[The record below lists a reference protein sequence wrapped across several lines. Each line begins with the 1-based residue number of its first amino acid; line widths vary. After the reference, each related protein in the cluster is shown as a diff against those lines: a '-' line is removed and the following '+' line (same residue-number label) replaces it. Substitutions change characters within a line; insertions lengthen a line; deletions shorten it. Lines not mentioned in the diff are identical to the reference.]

1 MYVCVVFDDALF
13 CTRVMRRHRPHVGPI
28 GSAQIEKL
36 AKWIG
41 VRRMRVGEMS
51 FSRKKNS
58 SLTDDIDRC
67 RCSGIRRRPEELLRK
82 PPKPI
87 QTNRPI
93 GRNAREMNGGTRP
106 REVQGFCGERNNLE
120 RRADECGE
128 YEGKNATRR
137 SENSPFQITPDVLS
151 IIPGISSKDPFD
163 DRLKGK
169 DNDVKWRVNA

>member
-1 MYVCVVFDDALF
+1 MYACVVFDDALF

-128 YEGKNATRR
+128 YEGKKCNTSFRKFSVSDHSRCVINHSGNFIKR
-137 SENSPFQITPDVLS
+137 SV
-151 IIPGISSKDPFD
+151 
-163 DRLKGK
+163 
-169 DNDVKWRVNA
+169 